1 MMWLRALKWIAV
13 MSFTCSAKAEDYPGS
28 IGTPS
33 LELLEYLGEM
43 VEDNGELI
51 GPADLDEDR
60 ANEPPITLGD
70 EGDDTSTEEVLYRD

>member
-13 MSFTCSAKAEDYPGS
+13 MSITCNAKAEDYPGS

-51 GPADLDEDR
+51 GPADLAEDGPIE
-60 ANEPPITLGD
+60 APITLGED
-70 EGDDTSTEEVLYRD
+70 ADDTSTKEVLYVD